1 METTETA
8 VDPRIRR
15 TRHLLQQALEKLLET
30 KEFENISVQD
40 ITDAATL
47 NRATFYDHYP
57 DKFALLE
64 CLAARQFHGLLAER
78 GVRFDGTC
86 PMAIRG
92 IVLGVCDYVAGVP
105 GTERQ
110 RQREPHLES
119 AVVAVVR
126 HMILDGLKQNPS
138 ERKACPEMIAAT
150 ASWAIYGAAKEW
162 AQMAERGPSE
172 GVADT
177 IMTLVLPVF
186 GIEAGGGIEA
196 GVEAAAGHPPVL
208 AQAERHAE

>member
-1 METTETA
+1 MIEAIDTP

-15 TRHLLQQALEKLLET
+15 TRHLLQQALEKLLVR

-64 CLAARQFHGLLAER
+64 CMVARQFYGLLAER
-78 GVRFDGTC
+78 GVKFDGSC
-86 PMAIRG
+86 GSAMQG

-110 RQREPHLES
+110 RQLEPHLEA

-126 HMILDGLKQNPS
+126 QMILEGMRQHPVQ
-138 ERKACPEMIAAT
+138 RTARPEMIAGT
-150 ASWAIYGAAKEW
+150 VSWAIYGAVKEW
-162 AQMAERGPSE
+162 ARMPERGPSE
-172 GVADT
+172 DVVAT
-177 IMTLVLPVF
+177 VMMLVTPIF
-186 GIEAGGGIEA
+186 EA
-196 GVEAAAGHPPVL
+196 GVAAARL
-208 AQAERHAE
+208 